1 MQERQCV
8 CVDRT
13 GEISWYACNE
23 EGEKGVEIITS
34 RKNGYEILRIQEDLS
49 AKSDLS
55 LVKAKIREYLSRGK
69 VNLALAFTAKSYFH
83 TQTISV
89 LVQCIEM
96 VHKRGGLLGIINP
109 NEEIRDIL
117 RTINLDKLVRIFA
130 SEDSIGSLPPEQG

>member
-1 MQERQCV
+1 
-8 CVDRT
+8 
-13 GEISWYACNE
+13 
-23 EGEKGVEIITS
+23 VEIITS

-69 VNLALAFTAKSYFH
+69 VNLALAFTADSYFH

-96 VHKRGGLLGIINP
+96 VHKQGGLLGIINP